1 MTMTSTTNP
10 TTNRLSDATLERIVR
25 PFLRFLPAGDP
36 LPPDASLG
44 EAGLDSMASIDL
56 IIQLEDELGI
66 SIPDDQLTE
75 NSLSTLAEI
84 RKLVTGLQAAA

>member
-1 MTMTSTTNP
+1 MSMTTS
-10 TTNRLSDATLERIVR
+10 RLVTDAALERIVR
-25 PFLRFLPAGDP
+25 PFLRFLPAGEP
-36 LPPDASLG
+36 LHSDASLG

-75 NSLSTLAEI
+75 NSLSSLAEI
-84 RKLVTGLQAAA
+84 RKLVESLQAAA